1 MENQFSLLIADR
13 NRNVRDFLR
22 REFVAEGY
30 SVQLVK
36 DDRELLNMINGGASP
51 DLLILDLE
59 MPYGAGPEVLEQL
72 RSRNPLIPVV
82 IYTLLTDNAAHEAI
96 QTAAA
101 FLEKR
106 GNNIED
112 LKTLVEEVL
121 KKRYPQGPGIAT
133 QVRETAEEQSE
144 EHGAIGSE

>member
-1 MENQFSLLIADR
+1 MHNQFSLLIADR

-30 SVQLVK
+30 SVQLAK
-36 DDRELLNMINGGASP
+36 DDRELLDLINAGAEP

-59 MPYGAGPEVLEQL
+59 MPYAPGPDVLAQL
-72 RSRNPLIPVV
+72 QHCSPCLPVV
-82 IYTLLTDNAAHEAI
+82 VYTLLTDHAGNEAI
-96 QTAAA
+96 QKAAA

-112 LKTLVEEVL
+112 LKAVVVQVL
-121 KKRYPQGPGIAT
+121 RKRYPGGPGIAT
-133 QVRETAEEQSE
+133 RGRETTEEPAEEFHDPASK
-144 EHGAIGSE
+144 